1 MLLGIHLC
9 GAKKIWFENSS
20 KEMFEANI
28 LPQNTP
34 SVLMPNLCGSYLQDH
49 DVLTKA
55 DQDRLVW
62 SSLTTLEGG
71 LDTVSLEITFIV
83 KLCDEITRRAYPPP

>member
-1 MLLGIHLC
+1 MPLGIHIC
-9 GAKKIWFENSS
+9 GAKKIWSVILRAPFN
-20 KEMFEANI
+20 KPLKLKL

-34 SVLMPNLCGSYLQDH
+34 RVLTPNLCGSYLQDH
-49 DVLTKA
+49 DVLTEA

-71 LDTVSLEITFIV
+71 LNTVSLTK
-83 KLCDEITRRAYPPP
+83 KLHC